1 MLQLASLF
9 QLFLQST
16 AKSMKNT
23 KGTKSQKNT
32 ENGFLL
38 VAVGAAAGGL
48 DAMTDL
54 LRQLPGATGLAY
66 LYLQSEN
73 GETDD
78 VISSQLADAT
88 SMPVQKAKSQ
98 LKMQPDH
105 VYVIPHNKLVS
116 LAEGI
121 FKIRS
126 SRAGESIPMP
136 IDRFFSHLADQ
147 YKEMVVGILLSGDNG
162 DGSQGMHAIKMAGGL
177 TLAQNES
184 AAFQSM
190 PKNGIAEGAVD
201 LVLSPTE
208 IAGELEKMGH
218 QKDVYFSAIHD
229 LDEEAINNKDED
241 LVNILQLLYK
251 STGLDFSQY
260 KMSTIK
266 RRIIRR
272 MMLFRQETLKG
283 YAQYIR
289 NNKSEINLLYQD
301 LLINVTTFFRD
312 ADMCEYLKKT
322 LLPRIAKAKSP
333 NQPIR
338 IWVPACSTGQETYS
352 LAMLLMEVLGD
363 RANTT
368 PIQIFAT
375 DISETAIS
383 KARLGIY
390 SKSDVHNISPRRLQR
405 FFVKKDGTYRIVK
418 NIRDLC
424 VFATHNIFK
433 DPPFSRLDL
442 VSCCNLLI
450 YLDNNLQKKVIA
462 TFYYSLNNSGYLVL
476 GKSETVGS
484 SSYLFLQQ
492 DKKLKVYLKKKDAP
506 VKARL
511 EMNHRV
517 AGTDKAEAAAKRHA
531 LEKPKAEEADLEK
544 AADRLLLK
552 RYTPASVIVNQLL
565 DIVQFR
571 GSTGRFLE
579 PSPGKASLNLL
590 KMARPGL
597 GFELRNIVHKAKKS
611 GEPEKRSDLELN
623 LQGKIHRVSV
633 EAIPIHSD
641 GEEQY
646 YLVVFEEL
654 APPAQDLQVA
664 SLRDKRIRQLEAE
677 LNALRE
683 DMRSIVEAQE
693 AANEEL
699 QSANEEIVSSNEEL
713 QSINEELETSKEEI
727 ESSNEELITINQE
740 LQVRNEQL
748 AEVLEYSEAIFTTTR
763 ESLLLLDKDLHVKAA
778 NNAFYKTFRT
788 REEMVEGKL
797 VYELDNKQWDISALH
812 ELLDVI
818 VPRSMYSEGFEIKH
832 TFTGVGEKVMLVNA
846 RKVVQKMHH
855 QQLILLAIEDITE
868 HRRAQLVLAEREAW
882 SRRMADNAPVMIWLT
897 GLNKL
902 CSFCNKTLLEFRGV
916 ALEEVTGKKWTEGM
930 HPDDVAIS
938 AQSFETAFSE
948 KKPFVIEYRLRRYDG
963 EYRWILA
970 RAKPDFTLEGQF
982 TGYIGTCVDIH
993 EQRILKQELEKHVEQ
1008 RTHALLEAN
1017 LDLERTNA
1025 ELEQFAYVASHDL
1038 QEPLRKILTFINR
1051 MQRGHED
1058 EFPLESKKYFDKIND
1073 ASNRMIRLI
1082 DDLLNFSRIA
1092 RLGKRYV
1099 KTDLNI
1105 ILQNI
1110 LVDLD
1115 LLIADKKNTIT
1126 IDKLPVIHAIPL
1138 QMTQLFYNLLTNALK
1153 FIVPD
1158 RGSEVHISSRLMTKE
1173 ERVAQKLS
1181 GEFEIYYDITVQD
1194 NGIGFKQEYAEQI
1207 FTIFQRLH
1215 DRSQYSG
1222 TGIGLALCRKI
1233 VTNHNGKIFAEGREN
1248 EGATFHILL
1257 PAKQETSFL

>member
-1 MLQLASLF
+1 
-9 QLFLQST
+9 
-16 AKSMKNT
+16 MKNT
-23 KGTKSQKNT
+23 KGTKSQKKA
-32 ENGFLL
+32 ENSFLL

-54 LRQLPGATGLAY
+54 LRQLPDATGLAY

-73 GETDD
+73 AVTDD

-88 SMPVQKAKSQ
+88 SMPVQQAKSQ

-105 VYVIPHNKLVS
+105 VYVIPHSKLVS
-116 LAEGI
+116 LAEGT
-121 FKIRS
+121 FKVRS
-126 SRAGESIPMP
+126 SRAKESMHMP

-162 DGSQGMHAIKMAGGL
+162 DGSQGMYAIKMAGGL

-190 PKNGIAEGAVD
+190 PRNGIAEGVVD
-201 LVLSPTE
+201 LVLSPAE
-208 IAGELEKMGH
+208 MAGELEKMGH
-218 QKDVYFSAIHD
+218 QKDGYFSAIQD

-272 MMLFRQETLKG
+272 MMLFRQETLNG

-322 LLPRIAKAKSP
+322 LLPRILKAKSP
-333 NQPIR
+333 NEPIR

-418 NIRDLC
+418 NIRELC

-442 VSCCNLLI
+442 ASCCNLLI
-450 YLDNNLQKKVIA
+450 YLDNNLQKKIIA
-462 TFYYSLNNSGYLVL
+462 TFYYSLNNNGYLVL

-506 VKARL
+506 VKAMF

-517 AGTDKAEAAAKRHA
+517 GGGDKAETSAKRHA
-531 LEKPKAEEADLEK
+531 VEKPRADEADLERV
-544 AADRLLLK
+544 ADRLLLK
-552 RYTPASVIVNQLL
+552 RYTPASVIVNQDL

-571 GSTGRFLE
+571 GSTGQFLE

-597 GFELRNIVHKAKKS
+597 GFELRNIVHKAKRS
-611 GEPEKRSDLELN
+611 GEPEKRSGLELN

-633 EAIPIHSD
+633 EAIPLRPD

-654 APPAQDLQVA
+654 AQPAQDLQVA
-664 SLRDKRIRQLEAE
+664 SLRDKRIKQLEAE

-788 REEMVEGKL
+788 REEVVVGKL
-797 VYELDNKQWDISALH
+797 VYELDNKQWDIPALH
-812 ELLDVI
+812 KLLDEI
-818 VPRSMYSEGFEIKH
+818 VPRSMYSEGFEITH
-832 TFTGVGEKVMLVNA
+832 TFTGVGKKVLLVNA
-846 RKVVQKMHH
+846 RKVVQKIHH

-868 HRRAQLVLAEREAW
+868 
-882 SRRMADNAPVMIWLT
+882 
-897 GLNKL
+897 
-902 CSFCNKTLLEFRGV
+902 
-916 ALEEVTGKKWTEGM
+916 
-930 HPDDVAIS
+930 
-938 AQSFETAFSE
+938 
-948 KKPFVIEYRLRRYDG
+948 
-963 EYRWILA
+963 
-970 RAKPDFTLEGQF
+970 
-982 TGYIGTCVDIH
+982 
-993 EQRILKQELEKHVEQ
+993 QRILNQELEKHVEQ

-1017 LDLERTNA
+1017 LDLERTNG

-1058 EFPLESKKYFDKIND
+1058 DFSQESKKYFNKIND

-1099 KTDLNI
+1099 KTDLNSL
-1105 ILQNI
+1105 LQSI

-1115 LLIADKKNTIT
+1115 LLITDKRATVT

-1158 RGSEVHISSRLMTKE
+1158 RGAVIHISSKLMTKE
-1173 ERVAQKLS
+1173 EKAVQMPPGDA
-1181 GEFEIYYDITVQD
+1181 EAYYDITVRD
-1194 NGIGFKQEYAEQI
+1194 NGIGFRQEYAEQI

-1215 DRSQYSG
+1215 DNSQYSG
-1222 TGIGLALCRKI
+1222 TGIGLSLCRKI

-1257 PAKQETSFL
+1257 PAKQENAIV